1 MKIKTVASTYDE
13 VMARTP
19 RKLKP
24 PKKPNILFRTLV
36 RVASQIDLWKAHFKQ
51 NGKVDKKG
59 GPYLILM
66 NHSSF
71 IDLEIAS
78 AALYPMPYNIVTTLD
93 GVVGKRWL
101 MNEIGCITTRKFVS
115 DIGLIH
121 EMQKSL
127 ERKTSVLMYPEA
139 GYSLD
144 GTATTLPRHLG
155 ALLKKLNVPVLFI
168 EAKGAFLRDPLYNCL
183 QIRDVKVSADVKVL
197 FTGEEVETLSID
209 ELDRG
214 IDEAF
219 SFDYF
224 KSQKEEGV
232 IIDEPF
238 RADGLERIL
247 YRCPAC
253 GKEGKMEGKGTE
265 LTCHACHKSYT
276 MNELGELVANEGETE
291 FSHIPDW
298 YRWQRECVRK
308 ELLDESYHLDTPV
321 EIAMMVDDTALYT
334 VGKGRLVHDLEGFH
348 LTSEDGKIDYRHKAL
363 SSYSLNSDYFWYE
376 MGDVIGI
383 GNMHVL
389 YYCFPPKEVSV
400 AKARLAAEELFK
412 LHQDRDY
419 HKQHH
424 HTEHREG

>member
-1 MKIKTVASTYDE
+1 MKIKTVASSYDE
-13 VMARTP
+13 VMAKNP
-19 RKLKP
+19 RKLKA

-36 RVASQIDLWKAHFKQ
+36 RIASIPDLWKARVKK
-51 NGKVDKKG
+51 NGSIDKKG
-59 GPYLILM
+59 GPYFILM

-71 IDLEIAS
+71 IDLEVAS
-78 AALYPMPYNIVTTLD
+78 KLLYPMPYNIVTTLD
-93 GVVGKRWL
+93 GLVGKRWL
-101 MNEIGCITTRKFVS
+101 MNEIGCISTRKFVS
-115 DIGLIH
+115 DITLIH
-121 EMQKSL
+121 EIQHALK
-127 ERKTSVLMYPEA
+127 RNTSVLMYPEA

-144 GTATTLPRHLG
+144 GTSTTLPRHLG
-155 ALLKKLNVPVLFI
+155 MLLKKLDVPVVFI

-183 QIRDVKVSADVKVL
+183 QVRDVDVSADIRVL
-197 FTGEEVETLSID
+197 FTQQEVRTLPIE

-224 KSQKEEGV
+224 RWQKENGV

-253 GKEGKMEGKGTE
+253 HAEGKMEGHGTT
-265 LTCHACHKSYT
+265 LTCYACKKTYKMT
-276 MNELGELVANEGETE
+276 ELGELIAEEGETE

-298 YRWQRECVRK
+298 YAWQRECVRQ
-308 ELLDESYHLDTPV
+308 ELLDETYSLDTPV
-321 EIAMMVDDTALYT
+321 EIAMMIDDTALYT
-334 VGKGRLVHDLEGFH
+334 VGKGRLTHDLEGFH

-363 SSYSLNSDYFWYE
+363 SSYSLNSDYYWYE

-400 AKARLAAEELFK
+400 AKARLATEELFK
-412 LHQDRDY
+412 LHQIREY
-419 HKQHH
+419 HKAHH
-424 HTEHREG
+424 HN